1 MALTRERKDELVAAY
16 VDLLQNTSGF
26 VIIQHAGMT
35 TGEIDQLRLKI
46 REANGQYMAAKNTL
60 LVKALQ
66 QCGWPVPDEMLK
78 GPSAIAFGMENLPG
92 VAKVVLDYLGDKD
105 AQKIA
110 VKGGV
115 MGNEVFKRDKVEAIS
130 KLPTLDE
137 LRAQIA
143 GLVVSPATGIVSV
156 LQAVNSQI
164 VNVLQALEDKNN
176 EGAA

>member
-1 MALTRERKDELVAAY
+1 LALTRERKDELVASY
-16 VDLLQNTSGF
+16 VELLQNTSGF
-26 VIIQHAGMT
+26 VIIQHAGMV
-35 TGEIDQLRLKI
+35 TGDIDLLRARV
-46 REANGQYMAAKNTL
+46 REAKGQYIAAKNTL

-66 QCGWPVPDEMLK
+66 QCGWPVPDDLLK

-92 VAKVVLDYLGDKD
+92 VAKAVLDFLGDKD

-115 MGNEVFKRDKVEAIS
+115 MGTEIFKADKVDAIS

-137 LRAQIA
+137 LHAQIA
-143 GLVVSPATGIVSV
+143 GLIVAPATGLVSV
-156 LQAVNSQI
+156 LQAANSQI
-164 VNVLQALEDKNN
+164 VNVLQAYEDKQN